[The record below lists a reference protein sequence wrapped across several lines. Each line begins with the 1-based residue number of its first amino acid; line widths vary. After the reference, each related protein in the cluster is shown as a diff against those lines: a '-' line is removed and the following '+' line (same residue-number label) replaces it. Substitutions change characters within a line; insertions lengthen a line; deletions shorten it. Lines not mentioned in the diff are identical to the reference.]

1 MKKAMVVIG
10 FAFFALPALCAAD
23 QHERKKACNA
33 EASKQELKGNTR
45 KAFMKQ
51 CLSAN
56 AETPAQSPAAAEPDA
71 NADAK
76 EEKVLTP
83 QQQKMK
89 TCNKEAKAKMLRGAE
104 RKAFLSECL
113 KSKPGAA
120 EQ

>member
-1 MKKAMVVIG
+1 MPRAIVLISL
-10 FAFFALPALCAAD
+10 AFFALPALCAAGQQD
-23 QHERKKACNA
+23 KMKTCNA

-56 AETPAQSPAAAEPDA
+56 AETKSESPAAAEPKA
-71 NADAK
+71 KADAK

-89 TCNKEAKAKMLRGAE
+89 TCNAQAKAKLLRGQE
-104 RKAFLSECL
+104 RKTFMSECL
-113 KSKPGAA
+113 KS
-120 EQ
+120 

>member
-10 FAFFALPALCAAD
+10 LAFFALPTLCAAD
-23 QHERKKACNA
+23 QHEKKKACSA

-45 KAFMKQ
+45 KAFMRQ
-51 CLSAN
+51 CMSSNSEAQ
-56 AETPAQSPAAAEPDA
+56 AQSPAAAEPEA

-89 TCNKEAKAKMLRGAE
+89 TCSAEAKAKLLRGNE
-104 RKAFLSECL
+104 RKTFMSECL
-113 KSKPGAA
+113 KSKPSP
-120 EQ
+120 